1 MGRVG
6 VRESSW
12 QVARH
17 LVYVVRRLTT
27 AAMCETI

>member
-17 LVYVVRRLTT
+17 LVYVVRR
-27 AAMCETI
+27 AALCETI